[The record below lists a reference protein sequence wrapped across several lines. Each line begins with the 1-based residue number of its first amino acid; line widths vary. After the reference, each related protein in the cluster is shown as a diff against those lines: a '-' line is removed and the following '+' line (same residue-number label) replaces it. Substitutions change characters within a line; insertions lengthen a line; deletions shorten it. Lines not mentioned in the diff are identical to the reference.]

1 MKPIATDT
9 ADFPFLRKRGCIYV
23 DRTMYMHHLKSPQTR
38 RLSRFARRAM
48 LSSYRAD
55 NRPVWLIGL
64 SFDSKTRELVYFGV
78 EKF

>member
-23 DRTMYMHHLKSPQTR
+23 DKTMYMH
-38 RLSRFARRAM
+38 RLIESVDAAFKQIREKGYAEP
-48 LSSYRAD
+48 YRAD

-64 SFDSKTRELVYFGV
+64 SFDSKTRELVDFGV